1 MMHYD
6 IHLLFN
12 IYLIVLFI
20 GVLAILLKL
29 HDIKLLLKTFFETTT
44 ILSNY
49 ISKLESE
56 LHEDEYMIESRVN
69 KVHEDI
75 INILEHMNKKK
86 KDK

>member
-1 MMHYD
+1 MHYD

-29 HDIKLLLKTFFETTT
+29 HDLKLLLKTFFETTT
-44 ILSNY
+44 LLSNY

-75 INILEHMNKKK
+75 TNILEHMNKKK

>member
-1 MMHYD
+1 MHYD

-29 HDIKLLLKTFFETTT
+29 HDLKLLLKTFFETTT
-44 ILSNY
+44 LLSNY

-75 INILEHMNKKK
+75 INILEHMNKNKK
-86 KDK
+86 RK

>member
-1 MMHYD
+1 MHYD

-29 HDIKLLLKTFFETTT
+29 HDLKLLLKTFFETTT
-44 ILSNY
+44 LLSNY

-56 LHEDEYMIESRVN
+56 LHEDEYVIESRVN

-75 INILEHMNKKK
+75 INILEHMNKNKK
-86 KDK
+86 RK